1 MHISKLNEKFDI
13 EFKTN
18 LDLHIKPI
26 EKNWVPFNDGNNFM
40 FAYGLVPHKIMM
52 LKNFKKNDLHHLTFE
67 NNPCLSRFYWNFGD
81 PRGGT
86 PAKLVDDSYLA
97 FFHSSFGKN
106 KKKMNYVMGAYIFD
120 KNPPYKIKKISNFPI
135 FFESFDK
142 TRIVFPAGFVI
153 KKIYGK
159 DYIYL
164 SLGINDSSSKILVI
178 DKEKLFSHMKDV
190 N

>member
-1 MHISKLNEKFDI
+1 
-13 EFKTN
+13 
-18 LDLHIKPI
+18 
-26 EKNWVPFNDGNNFM
+26 
-40 FAYGLVPHKIMM
+40 
-52 LKNFKKNDLHHLTFE
+52 
-67 NNPCLSRFYWNFGD
+67 
-81 PRGGT
+81 
-86 PAKLVDDSYLA
+86 
-97 FFHSSFGKN
+97 
-106 KKKMNYVMGAYIFD
+106 MNYVMGAYIFD